1 MIMNNNLFKTLLIP
15 AAACLLGA
23 CAESA
28 DLDMETG
35 GESGAIRF
43 TGPAVTR
50 TAIDGTA
57 DMQTEGRSFSV
68 WGNYTDEEGSTPTS
82 VFTAEKVTY
91 VSGMWGYE
99 GTRYWLP
106 GNTYD
111 FYAWY
116 PDYSVISSAAASV
129 EASAGTGISKI
140 TGFDATKGHDLMA
153 ATEPGIETVEGRIP
167 EAVSFRFKHLLA
179 RVEFVGKIHSSL
191 AGAENVAPR
200 VLSANLYGMSKKG
213 DLAANGSIEDMTTEA
228 INNAWT
234 ISSKTEDQSTQ
245 TDPFATASNVSLT
258 GEDTAVIDA
267 LLFPQEVAA
276 TGYML
281 EITYTTT
288 AGDDAGQKTKII
300 DLGTLSDVVSRWDAG
315 KHYRYTFTVMADDRI
330 AFDKPTVGSWSS
342 ATGGI
347 IIVD

>member
-43 TGPAVTR
+43 AGPAVTR
-50 TAIDGTA
+50 AAIDGTA
-57 DMQTEGRSFSV
+57 DMQTEGSSFSV

-82 VFTAEKVTY
+82 VFTAETVTY

-116 PDYSVISSAAASV
+116 PRYSVISSAAASV

-153 ATEPGIETVEGRIP
+153 ATESGIETVEGRTP
-167 EAVSFRFKHLLA
+167 EAVSFSFEHLLTRLTFNVKA
-179 RVEFVGKIHSSL
+179 VGRGVMVTSFKV
-191 AGAENVAPR
+191 N
-200 VLSANLYGMSKKG
+200 GMIYKG
-213 DLAANGSIEDMTTEA
+213 DLTCEPSGETSWSNPVKTTSDDNLLTATDISIVAGETYDMLG
-228 INNAWT
+228 
-234 ISSKTEDQSTQ
+234 DMLLLPH
-245 TDPFATASNVSLT
+245 TDLT
-258 GEDTAVIDA
+258 GAGITVNYHFEGETVDRS
-267 LLFPQEVAA
+267 A
-276 TGYML
+276 TV
-281 EITYTTT
+281 
-288 AGDDAGQKTKII
+288 
-300 DLGTLSDVVSRWDAG
+300 TLSDGTAKQWDAG
-315 KHYRYTFTVMADDRI
+315 SRYAYTLTVSSVSLGI
-330 AFDKPTVGSWSS
+330 NVTVLDWDEQNTSVSWQ
-342 ATGGI
+342 
-347 IIVD
+347 

>member
-111 FYAWY
+111 FYALY
-116 PDYSVISSAAASV
+116 PSVKTLGSNVTSV
-129 EASAGTGISKI
+129 ACTDGNFVID
-140 TGFDATKGHDLMA
+140 GFDATQGIDLMTA
-153 ATEPGIETVEGRIP
+153 EQPDISVEQGQAEAPGPVALT
-167 EAVSFRFKHLLA
+167 FHHLLA
-179 RVEFVGKIHSSL
+179 RISFTARSEGGNATVRSIFLNGLV
-191 AGAENVAPR
+191 V
-200 VLSANLYGMSKKG
+200 KG
-213 DLAANGSIEDMTTEA
+213 DYDSSAETPWSDTETG
-228 INNAWT
+228 T
-234 ISSKTEDQSTQ
+234 ISVEQETVVLPGGDADVSGDLLLIPQ
-245 TDPFATASNVSLT
+245 SLT
-258 GEDTAVIDA
+258 GGVTLIVTYDTDA
-267 LLFPQEVAA
+267 EKGKTASYTLPTATVSEWTAA
-276 TGYML
+276 N
-281 EITYTTT
+281 
-288 AGDDAGQKTKII
+288 
-300 DLGTLSDVVSRWDAG
+300 
-315 KHYRYTFTVMADDRI
+315 HYRYSFTLTGGGYIV
-330 AFDKPTVGSWSS
+330 FDPPTVNAWSD
-342 ATGGI
+342 ATGGNVTI
-347 IIVD
+347 DVTE